1 MARGP
6 RILFPPPL
14 VFILAWL
21 AGLGLDHEL
30 PVRVSRGQGGVI
42 GALAALVTLAGAAL
56 TFGTIRLLLRA
67 RTGILPFKPTR
78 ALITD
83 GPFRYSR
90 NPIYLGLLIAY
101 LGVTAWT
108 GVLWPLATLPFGLWF
123 LWRTAIQP
131 EETYLAA
138 RFGEEYAAYC
148 RRVRRWI

>member
-1 MARGP
+1 MPRGP

-14 VFILAWL
+14 VFVLAWL
-21 AGLGLDHEL
+21 AGLWLDHQV
-30 PVRVSRGQGGVI
+30 PVRIAGSAGGVM
-42 GALAALVTLAGAAL
+42 AVLPPAVTFAGLAL
-56 TFGTIRLLLRA
+56 TFGTLLILLRA

-90 NPIYLGLLIAY
+90 NPVYLGLLIAY

-108 GVLWPLATLPFGLWF
+108 GLLWPLATLPLGLWF
-123 LWRTAIQP
+123 LWKTAIQP